1 MRRAPDGSMMVI
13 FTILSKTDGGP
24 LAWAL
29 VAGAT
34 AGAAAMVR
42 TEVLVSLLVVGMA
55 ERAKRKAEVNMAME
69 VQ

>member
-1 MRRAPDGSMMVI
+1 M
-13 FTILSKTDGGP
+13 
-24 LAWAL
+24 AWAL

-69 VQ
+69 VK